1 MCLDEPIA
9 VEERARGKKSME
21 DFECLDV
28 DYSRAV
34 PLEPFI
40 HQVGGHSSMMRFD
53 EHTVCKPMISRE
65 HHFYL
70 SLPKNLRKFSPEYR
84 GVIQVSFQED
94 KDGFIHLVAHPCE
107 TNHSGGHSE
116 SDSSPAGSAE
126 EDNVGAASVHR
137 PKRRRRRKEK
147 EGINTHEITHRN
159 EMHSMP
165 ITLTSSHDQM
175 SYCPVQRFRVR
186 LLRTGSIEVQS
197 NGTGPFLVDLVENKE
212 EAESLKGLGHNPW
225 SLRCHKRQLA
235 EMRKTA
241 PNSKLHKFIL
251 LENVTSQFVYPCILD
266 LKMGTRQHGD
276 DATEEKRN
284 RQMEKCAS
292 TTSASIGV
300 RVCGMQV
307 YKAETGHFLCRNK
320 YYGRKLTED
329 GFKHTLQ
336 QFLDN
341 GEAIQHLVMPKI
353 IAQLEELKSVL
364 EKHQTYR
371 FYSSSLL
378 IIYEGN
384 NCFSGANRVEN
395 GDLCTSH
402 RAATAGVAV
411 KMIDFAHS
419 TYKGFRGDRTVHQG
433 PDKGYIFGLENLLR
447 VFHEIADG
455 RGIAEEHDT

>member
-1 MCLDEPIA
+1 MCLDEPCA
-9 VEERARGKKSME
+9 EEERPRSKSME
-21 DFECLDV
+21 DYECLDV

-94 KDGFIHLVAHPCE
+94 KDGFIRLVAHPCE

-126 EDNVGAASVHR
+126 EDNVSSASSVHR
-137 PKRRRRRKEK
+137 TKRRRRRKEK
-147 EGINTHEITHRN
+147 ETGINTNEITHSVPLCDCVLSNGRRRW
-159 EMHSMP
+159 SWP
-165 ITLTSSHDQM
+165 
-175 SYCPVQRFRVR
+175 PVRVR

-225 SLRCHKRQLA
+225 SLRCHKKQLA

-341 GEAIQHLVMPKI
+341 GQDVVAPKI
-353 IAQLEELKSVL
+353 IAQLQELKSIL

-384 NCFSGANRVEN
+384 NCWGGANRVEN
-395 GDLCTSH
+395 EDLCASH
-402 RAATAGVAV
+402 RAAGVAV

-447 VFHEIADG
+447 VFHEIVEE
-455 RGIAEEHDT
+455 RGIVDEHDT

>member
-1 MCLDEPIA
+1 MCLDEPTA
-9 VEERARGKKSME
+9 VEERVRRQSMA
-21 DFECLDV
+21 DYECVDV

-126 EDNVGAASVHR
+126 EDNTTSAASVHR
-137 PKRRRRRKEK
+137 TKRRRRRKEK
-147 EGINTHEITHRN
+147 EGINTHEITH
-159 EMHSMP
+159 
-165 ITLTSSHDQM
+165 
-175 SYCPVQRFRVR
+175 RVR

-225 SLRCHKRQLA
+225 SLRCHKKQLA

-241 PNSKLHKFIL
+241 PNSRLHKFIL

-341 GEAIQHLVMPKI
+341 GQAIQHLVAPKI
-353 IAQLEELKSVL
+353 IAQLEELKSIL

-384 NCFSGANRVEN
+384 NCWGGGHRVEN
-395 GDLCTSH
+395 GDLCSNH
-402 RAATAGVAV
+402 SGSSVAV

-447 VFHEIADG
+447 VFHEIVEE
-455 RGIAEEHDT
+455 RGIVEEEDT

>member
-1 MCLDEPIA
+1 MCLDEPTA
-9 VEERARGKKSME
+9 VEERARRQSMA
-21 DFECLDV
+21 DYECVDV

-126 EDNVGAASVHR
+126 EDNTTSAASVHR
-137 PKRRRRRKEK
+137 TKRRRRRKEK
-147 EGINTHEITHRN
+147 EGINTHEITHRSKL
-159 EMHSMP
+159 HSVP
-165 ITLTSSHDQM
+165 ITLTTSPDQM
-175 SYCPVQRFRVR
+175 SYCSIQNFRVR

-225 SLRCHKRQLA
+225 SLRCHKKQLA

-241 PNSKLHKFIL
+241 PNSRLHKFIL

-341 GEAIQHLVMPKI
+341 GQAIQHLVAPKI
-353 IAQLEELKSVL
+353 IAQLEELKSIL

-384 NCFSGANRVEN
+384 NCWGGGHRVEN
-395 GDLCTSH
+395 GDLCSNH
-402 RAATAGVAV
+402 SGSSVAV

-447 VFHEIADG
+447 VFHEIVEE
-455 RGIAEEHDT
+455 RGIVEEEDT